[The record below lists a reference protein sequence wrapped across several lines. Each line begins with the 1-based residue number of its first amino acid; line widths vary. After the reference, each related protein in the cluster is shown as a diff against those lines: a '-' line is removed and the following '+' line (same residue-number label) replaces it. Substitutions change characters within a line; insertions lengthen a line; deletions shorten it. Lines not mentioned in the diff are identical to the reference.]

1 MALTMF
7 LSLSVGCA
15 TMSSSDSSASSPGD
29 KSQLTVSVTSPPP
42 AERAEDAHAA
52 APGFGFIWVAGY
64 WDYLDGNYIWREGRW
79 MQGKA
84 DYEYVRAR
92 YEHDAQGWVFHRPHW
107 KRRHASVSMQQAA
120 AR

>member
-1 MALTMF
+1 
-7 LSLSVGCA
+7 
-15 TMSSSDSSASSPGD
+15 
-29 KSQLTVSVTSPPP
+29 
-42 AERAEDAHAA
+42 
-52 APGFGFIWVAGY
+52 
-64 WDYLDGNYIWREGRW
+64 

-107 KRRHASVSMQQAA
+107 KRRHTMTSMQEAA